1 MPTNTVHFFLIHT
14 DKESGFQFIQYI
26 ISSARLS
33 CYKGEVQEATSG
45 NNNIS
50 HYLLFHL

>member
-1 MPTNTVHFFLIHT
+1 MPTHTVHFFLIHT
-14 DKESGFQFIQYI
+14 DKESGFQFIQC

-33 CYKGEVQEATSG
+33 CYKGEVQEATFG